1 MSQQLTK
8 DHLDAFVAA
17 IKQDT
22 KDQIGSLRYAM
33 NARFDGVE
41 TRLGSLEDDM
51 SKVKHAILDY
61 IGTDRALHNLVR
73 QLHTK
78 GIEVDDAK
86 IFAV

>member
-41 TRLGSLEDDM
+41 TRLNGVETRLGSLEDDL
-51 SKVKHAILDY
+51 SNVKHAILDY
-61 IGTDRALHNLVR
+61 IGT
-73 QLHTK
+73 
-78 GIEVDDAK
+78 G
-86 IFAV
+86 